1 MNRVHQYDT
10 MGLNFSS
17 WAALF
22 ANGTI
27 EGIFSFAGNE
37 AAMLDDCGQ
46 LDSIVREAIE
56 CEVVC

>member
-1 MNRVHQYDT
+1 